1 MVSRYRCPFKNLLI
15 LDFNTTCE
23 ENNYV
28 YPTEIIQMSVSVL
41 NIRDKLIREDQT
53 FNRFVCPVIN
63 PVLSE
68 YCARKTGIDQNSI
81 NTADTFPVVYDQFVA
96 WLREHNFQPSCAR
109 IIKPFGLLRSTSFCC
124 LISRCQLFS
133 VNGITLRVFSI
144 SFFPKEIMITFLER
158 LTFVDKA
165 SNYYNIE
172 IIGNAHNAVDKSTFL
187 AKITKQILDDN
198 NLITVTRSLRCNVTS
213 RRVPLNVDPNWI
225 TTFQSAM
232 LVFGRM
238 LPLVPAVVY
247 RYFTDDDY
255 AKCQYCKNYADGC
268 TGLVHKQYP
277 HDVYQQLVEPSVFA
291 TAAKLDVDFDV
302 DDEDED
308 QTIFDIHHNSSSFLK
323 EYLKI
328 VVVFSSL
335 VLLWFV
341 ISTSSWFVG
350 VGRIPH
356 SVKTDVWSMG
366 CMLMQM
372 YIGEEPFVFQSGN
385 STLEEEQ
392 SQFKDIIYTLQ
403 TTVPEEL
410 LEQSKRGGKC
420 HLDLTFLE
428 YFEQEE
434 EQGIRKKMRQQ
445 KIFNCF
451 YYSISCSLL
460 THPIAHHFSK

>member
-1 MVSRYRCPFKNLLI
+1 MPAIFRQWNNITSVFHILLPERNYDNLPG
-15 LDFNTTCE
+15 E
-23 ENNYV
+23 
-28 YPTEIIQMSVSVL
+28 
-41 NIRDKLIREDQT
+41 
-53 FNRFVCPVIN
+53 
-63 PVLSE
+63 
-68 YCARKTGIDQNSI
+68 
-81 NTADTFPVVYDQFVA
+81 
-96 WLREHNFQPSCAR
+96 
-109 IIKPFGLLRSTSFCC
+109 
-124 LISRCQLFS
+124 
-133 VNGITLRVFSI
+133 
-144 SFFPKEIMITFLER
+144 
-158 LTFVDKA
+158 TFVDKA

-323 EYLKI
+323 EYNI
-328 VVVFSSL
+328 L
-335 VLLWFV
+335 VNPHFLL
-341 ISTSSWFVG
+341 
-350 VGRIPH
+350 
-356 SVKTDVWSMG
+356 
-366 CMLMQM
+366 
-372 YIGEEPFVFQSGN
+372 
-385 STLEEEQ
+385 
-392 SQFKDIIYTLQ
+392 
-403 TTVPEEL
+403 
-410 LEQSKRGGKC
+410 
-420 HLDLTFLE
+420 
-428 YFEQEE
+428 
-434 EQGIRKKMRQQ
+434 
-445 KIFNCF
+445 IF
-451 YYSISCSLL
+451 
-460 THPIAHHFSK
+460 